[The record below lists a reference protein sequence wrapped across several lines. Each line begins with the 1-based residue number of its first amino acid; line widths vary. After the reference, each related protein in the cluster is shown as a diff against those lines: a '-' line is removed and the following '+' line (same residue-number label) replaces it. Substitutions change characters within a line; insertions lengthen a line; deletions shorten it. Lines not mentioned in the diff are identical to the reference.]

1 MSEAK
6 KEFNLVIAGVG
17 GQGLITLGR
26 ILSRAAFLQG
36 LDVKMSELHGL
47 SQRGGSVAVNVR
59 FGKKVFSPL
68 VTAQQADLI
77 LVLER
82 NESLRDCSFANPERT
97 IFFINDNSLF
107 SPSFAGKRLESFAE
121 IKKLL
126 EEFSKKIYSIKA
138 TEKMQLDLGS
148 PVLAGIYMVAAAV
161 FNNLIPLKEKYVLRA
176 MKDLLPGKFDKNI
189 KAFKL
194 GKKVKL

>member
-1 MSEAK
+1 MSDAEK
-6 KEFNLVIAGVG
+6 QFNLVIAGVG
-17 GQGLITLGR
+17 GQGLITLGK
-26 ILSRAAFLQG
+26 ILTRAAFLQG

-47 SQRGGSVAVNVR
+47 SQRGGSVAVQVR

-68 VTAQQADLI
+68 IAARQADLI
-77 LVLER
+77 LALER
-82 NESLRDCSFANPERT
+82 NESLKDCFFADSEKT

-107 SPSFAGKRLESFAE
+107 SPSFAGKHLEGLEE

-126 EEFSKKIYSIKA
+126 EEFSQKIYSVKA
-138 TEKMQLDLGS
+138 TEKMQLHLGL
-148 PVLAGIYMVAAAV
+148 PVLAGIYMLSAAV

-176 MKDLLPGKFDKNI
+176 IKDLLPGKLDKNI